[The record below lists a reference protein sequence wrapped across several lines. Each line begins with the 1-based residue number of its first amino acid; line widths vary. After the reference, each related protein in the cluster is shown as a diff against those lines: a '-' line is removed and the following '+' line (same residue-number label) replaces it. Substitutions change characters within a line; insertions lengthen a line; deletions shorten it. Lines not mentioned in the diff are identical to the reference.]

1 MRKVLL
7 PAFSRRRLALLA
19 TAALMLAAAAPRDDA
34 AAARARLVEC
44 EQARSASLEALELAY
59 ARIEGAWEDWRR
71 TEPDR
76 ATTLGEEFGLAY
88 AAKQAE
94 FAARRAGSR
103 DAREA
108 RAQKRGE
115 ADELAAAFR
124 EVLDR
129 RGIHEPTLRDT
140 FATAALRD
148 VAGRSADD
156 VPAHVEALAA
166 RWLGRAQRFELLWN
180 ELLHRHC
187 QEVKA
192 WRERS
197 DECVAAG
204 VELDRVLHPET
215 FLPGG
220 ARARPG
226 MVYIAGGTYTV
237 GPNLG
242 IERKKRRVTVRPFML
257 DRCEVTNRDYQA
269 FLAAL
274 PAEQRAAR
282 TPRHWT
288 ADAGGQA
295 APPPELLD
303 HPVTMITWRDA
314 DAFARAQGKRLPTED
329 EWEVAARGREAFAYP
344 WGADWLAGRAN
355 DAKADRGAT
364 LPAQA
369 LEDGASPFK
378 VLQMSGNVEEWT
390 ASSEDGDT
398 LTELPSNIAAVVVR
412 GGHFRSPPEYASA
425 LFRWVAPGGSTR
437 EPHLGFR
444 CAADL
449 K

>member
-7 PAFSRRRLALLA
+7 PAFRRLRLALLGG
-19 TAALMLAAAAPRDDA
+19 AALALAAAPLRDDTA
-34 AAARARLVEC
+34 TARSRLLDC
-44 EQARSASLEALELAY
+44 EQARSASLAALELAY
-59 ARIEGAWEDWRR
+59 TRVEAAFEDWRR
-71 TEPDR
+71 SEPDR
-76 ATTLGEEFGLAY
+76 STTLGDEFGLAY

-94 FAARRAGSR
+94 FASRRANAK

-108 RAQKRGE
+108 RAQKRSE

-140 FATAALRD
+140 FATAATRD

-156 VPAHVEALAA
+156 VPAHVQALAA

-180 ELLHRHC
+180 ELLHLHC
-187 QEVKA
+187 PEVKA

-204 VELDRVLHPET
+204 VELDRLLHPET

-226 MVYIAGGTYTV
+226 MVYVAGGTYTV

-257 DRCEVTNRDYQA
+257 DRCEVTNRDYLA
-269 FLAAL
+269 FLEAL
-274 PAEQRAAR
+274 PKEQRSDRA
-282 TPRHWT
+282 PRHWT
-288 ADAGGQA
+288 VDGSGRAT
-295 APPPELLD
+295 PPPDLLD

-329 EWEVAARGREAFAYP
+329 EWEVAARGSEALAYP
-344 WGADWLAGRAN
+344 WGSDWLAGRAN

-364 LPAQA
+364 LPAHA

-390 ASSEDGDT
+390 ASSEEGET
-398 LTELPSNIAAVVVR
+398 LSELPSNIAAVVVR